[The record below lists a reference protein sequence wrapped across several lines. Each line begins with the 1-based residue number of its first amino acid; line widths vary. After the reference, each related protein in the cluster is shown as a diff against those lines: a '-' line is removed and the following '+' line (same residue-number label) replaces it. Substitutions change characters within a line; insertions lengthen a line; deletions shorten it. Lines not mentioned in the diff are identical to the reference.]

1 MLASFL
7 AIQIGLNVVL
17 VAAVFL
23 LLRERVL
30 AARRTA
36 LREDR
41 LEALAAEFC
50 ALGRA
55 VAGDAE
61 GPGVPDSPV
70 QGSAVSLPG
79 PDRGTP
85 APAEAPAGGVCSVE
99 PGDRLKDAAVFLDQ
113 GLPIAAVVARTS
125 IPEGE
130 VQVLK
135 NLRRSQKPTGVRSR
149 RAPTTRK
156 PQVVGNA

>member
-1 MLASFL
+1 MLALFL
-7 AIQIGLNVVL
+7 AIQLGLNVVL

-30 AARRTA
+30 VARRTA

-55 VAGDAE
+55 VAVAAE

-70 QGSAVSLPG
+70 RGSAASIPG

-85 APAEAPAGGVCSVE
+85 AEAPPGGVCSAE
-99 PGDRLKDAAVFLDQ
+99 PGDRFKDAAVFLDQ
-113 GLPIAAVVARTS
+113 GLPIAAVVAKTAM
-125 IPEGE
+125 PEGE

-135 NLRRSQKPTGVRSR
+135 NLRRSQKPTGVRGR
-149 RAPTTRK
+149 RAPTSRK